1 MLTLQA
7 QILDLAREKLLPRM
21 ADLAGFADHL
31 LTVAEQVGEVRG
43 TLADVDT
50 IRLEMRGQQPLEIRL
65 PNAKSRLRTM
75 CARLGHLCMESG
87 QDITLYGG
95 EGIIDRATVARLTSA
110 ATDHSP
116 ANWHL
121 RFQNT
126 MHAQEFTIT
135 AVEDSSPCQ

>member
-7 QILDLAREKLLPRM
+7 QILDLAQEKLVPRS
-21 ADLAGFADHL
+21 ADLPGFADYL

-43 TLADVDT
+43 TLADENT
-50 IRLEMRGQQPLEIRL
+50 IRFEIRGQSPLEIRL

-110 ATDHSP
+110 AADHGPVS
-116 ANWHL
+116 WYL

-135 AVEDSSPCQ
+135 AVEDTSPCQ